1 MSGRAGPFGPCPST
15 LAQHDPILW
24 VVPCWAS
31 LVYRP
36 WRPIALVFS
45 CWVVMGLDGPAQFTI
60 LSMDPFKSGPRP
72 TNLTRLLDCVVMT
85 FWITFWIWKQ
95 KRIIYWSL
103 FLSYAGEQLQTYCNG
118 VQWVAPHLG
127 PIMFWWVLG
136 FIPPDPNLYFFLLMT
151 LISLLINNM
160 YANVRDN
167 YFFIK
172 CSTCLPPEKKEKK
185 REDNPN
191 QTCHKLCYR
200 MSLIMHFMAPTLPCK
215 YSHYWARF
223 VYKEINI

>member
-1 MSGRAGPFGPCPST
+1 MPRHPGPAWPHPLGRAVLGQPS
-15 LAQHDPILW
+15 LQAMPAHSPGFFVLG
-24 VVPCWAS
+24 
-31 LVYRP
+31 L
-36 WRPIALVFS
+36 
-45 CWVVMGLDGPAQFTI
+45 MGLNGPAQFTI

-72 TNLTRLLDCVVMT
+72 TNLTRLLDCVVM
-85 FWITFWIWKQ
+85 TFWIWKQ

-151 LISLLINNM
+151 LISLFINNM

-191 QTCHKLCYR
+191 QTCHKLQDEFNNAFHGSNATMQVFALLGSIC
-200 MSLIMHFMAPTLPCK
+200 LQG
-215 YSHYWARF
+215 
-223 VYKEINI
+223 N